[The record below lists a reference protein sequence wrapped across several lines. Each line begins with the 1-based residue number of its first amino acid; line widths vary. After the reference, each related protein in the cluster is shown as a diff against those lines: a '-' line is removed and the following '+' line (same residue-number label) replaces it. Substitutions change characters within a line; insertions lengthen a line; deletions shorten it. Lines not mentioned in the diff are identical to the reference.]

1 MDKLSSNVKT
11 QSRRRFVKKTAVGA
25 SLVALPVRSVWANGI
40 TNSIVASGHGSDWAN
55 GGTLSLLTPDD
66 WANQIPTNDA
76 NTTFVSIFGEKGYS
90 ASSHED
96 IRYHNNGAIKKI
108 DRDMTLSEILQLRD
122 NNHSAGNATS
132 LAGPNDYNR
141 LMVAMFLNAKYGN
154 TPPGSS
160 LHYPVANGRPFATPE
175 AYATQ
180 LVALTY
186 SSPVDSATTL
196 KGIIDNPANYQS
208 L

>member
-11 QSRRRFVKKTAVGA
+11 QSRRRFVKKAAVGA

-55 GGTLSLLTPDD
+55 GGTLSLLTPNE
-66 WANQIPTNDA
+66 WANEIDINDA
-76 NTTFVSIFGEKGYS
+76 DTTFFSIFGKKGYS
-90 ASSHED
+90 ASSHEG
-96 IRYHNNGAIKKI
+96 IRYKNNGSIKKI
-108 DRDMTLSEILQLRD
+108 DRDTTLSEILQLRHPNKPGKD
-122 NNHSAGNATS
+122 ATWV
-132 LAGPNDYNR
+132 AGPNDYNR
-141 LMVAMFLNAKYGN
+141 LMVAMFLNAKYGD

-175 AYATQ
+175 AYAMQ

-186 SSPVDSATTL
+186 NSPVDSATTL

>member
-11 QSRRRFVKKTAVGA
+11 QSRRRFVKKAAVGA

-55 GGTLSLLTPDD
+55 GSTLSLLTPDD
-66 WANQIPTNDA
+66 WANEIDINDA
-76 NTTFVSIFGEKGYS
+76 DTTFVSIFEKKGYNS
-90 ASSHED
+90 KAHQGV
-96 IRYHNNGAIKKI
+96 RYNKYGSVKKI
-108 DRDMTLSEILQLRD
+108 SADRTLSEILQLRKP
-122 NNHSAGNATS
+122 NKPAGEATW

-141 LMVAMFLNAKYGN
+141 LLVAMYLNAKYGN
-154 TPPGSS
+154 TMPGSR

-186 SSPVDSATTL
+186 STPVDSATTL
-196 KGIIDNPANYQS
+196 RGIIDNPANYQS

>member
-11 QSRRRFVKKTAVGA
+11 QSRRRFVKKAAVGA

-66 WANQIPTNDA
+66 WANQIHTNDA

-90 ASSHED
+90 ASSHEG
-96 IRYHNNGAIKKI
+96 IRYKNNGSIKKI
-108 DRDMTLSEILQLRD
+108 GGDRTLSEILQLRND
-122 NNHSAGNATS
+122 NYTSGNATW

-141 LMVAMFLNAKYGN
+141 LMVAMFLNAKYGD

-175 AYATQ
+175 AYAMQ

-186 SSPVDSATTL
+186 NSPVDSATTL

-208 L
+208 I